1 MTSWTPTDEQ
11 VEAAKLAAIQRSD
24 GDEDS
29 WDADI
34 RAALQGAG
42 ELIRREVAAS
52 LRSAYATRL
61 AALGEEH
68 RTKPDP
74 NWPGRCP
81 SIDPDDT
88 LQCTRKVHGDDAC
101 RSGGIAWRK
110 GEPRH
115 VGARERVALL
125 ERLIDEVAGR
135 DS

>member
-52 LRSAYATRL
+52 LRARVSSR
-61 AALGEEH
+61 
-68 RTKPDP
+68 
-74 NWPGRCP
+74 GRY
-81 SIDPDDT
+81 
-88 LQCTRKVHGDDAC
+88 DAELD
-101 RSGGIAWRK
+101 AWW
-110 GEPRH
+110 
-115 VGARERVALL
+115 
-125 ERLIDEVAGR
+125 AGR
-135 DS
+135 KAGRREARDDD

>member
-61 AALGEEH
+61 AALGEEQAV
-68 RTKPDP
+68 TET
-74 NWPGRCP
+74 RCP
-81 SIDPDDT
+81 TCGIPVT
-88 LQCTRKVHGDDAC
+88 GWQREGGDRVSMLPCGCWVTTAQALPAMRARGDA
-101 RSGGIAWRK
+101 
-110 GEPRH
+110 
-115 VGARERVALL
+115 
-125 ERLIDEVAGR
+125 
-135 DS
+135 